1 MQTIPAK
8 QFTVEFDDTY
18 FQKFVA
24 NDGTEYGLRFGNA
37 NDAKA
42 ISSIFKEIY
51 GYNYVNP
58 LVYDIELLK
67 KELKKEN
74 NFWFVGESL
83 KTKEIAGAGLLQ
95 VERYIAQAS
104 KAVTKKKYQG
114 KGITSK
120 IGAAG
125 IITVIKMPQFKNILR
140 LDFEIRGS
148 EIGAQ
153 KLAQYA
159 GAFPYSLIP
168 AYANFGDR
176 RNFNIEDNKPF
187 PPQREESVFLYS
199 ILFKNLWSKRDKK
212 VFLLNNGD
220 IIFFYEFVKKMHKK
234 MKDDILILEDYKKDN
249 SYELYGVSKDSYMGI
264 VKLYGYIKKK
274 SLNSLIRTY
283 HDWRIILWR
292 IPTTQNGIAS
302 MHVALNKGFRI
313 VGYDIGFNNINWI
326 LYDSIILAYYPNNH
340 RKPLKLNCLEIN
352 KPLLKEV
359 NKLFEVKRVF

>member
-1 MQTIPAK
+1 MQTIIK
-8 QFTVEFDDTY
+8 KHQIDNDEDIY
-18 FQKFVA
+18 FQKFLA
-24 NDGTEYGLRFGNA
+24 KDGSEYGLRFGNV
-37 NDAKA
+37 NDAEA

-51 GYNYVNP
+51 GYEYVNP

-83 KTKEIAGAGLLQ
+83 KTNEIAGAGLLE

-114 KGITSK
+114 QGITSK

-125 IITVIKMPQFKNILR
+125 IITVTKMPQFKNILR
-140 LDFEIRGS
+140 LDFEIRAQ

-153 KLAQYA
+153 KLAQLA
-159 GAFPYSLIP
+159 GALPYSLIP

-176 RNFNIEDNKPF
+176 RNFSIENNKPF

-199 ILFKNLWSKRDKK
+199 ILCKNLWRNRDKK
-212 VFLLNNGD
+212 VFLINNED
-220 IIFFYEFVKKMHKK
+220 IIFFYEYIKKIYKKMQE
-234 MKDDILILEDYKKDN
+234 DILILEDGKKAKN
-249 SYELYGVSKDSYMGI
+249 YELYGVSKDHYMGI
-264 VKLYGYIKKK
+264 VKLYGYIKQKALR
-274 SLNSLIRTY
+274 SLLKTY
-283 HDWRIILWR
+283 QEWRIILWR
-292 IPTTQNGIAS
+292 IPTTQNGISS
-302 MHVALNKGFRI
+302 MYLALEKGFKI
-313 VGYDIGFNNINWI
+313 VGYDIGFNNINWT

-340 RKPLKLNCLEIN
+340 RKPLKLDCLELN

-359 NKLFEVKRVF
+359 NKLFNV